1 MSRTLATLTAVL
13 GLFIVGATA
22 SAATRRRPASTWC
35 RPRRR
40 LRGPGPSGLRHEPA
54 LRRQDR
60 ERQHLG
66 RDRTAAE
73 STPMGRTASWCG
85 PRRAAQGDANINIQV
100 GPSRISALLRTLRD
114 PKEACALVTF
124 KATIEEAIERQ
135 VADAVAKRT
144 AALEA
149 ELAALRDEQSARVAT
164 ELASAIAERAM
175 TASRAPALEGG
186 GAQRRRPGGVGLAGG
201 RARPGPLD
209 QRRARTAAGAPV
221 RVADLDVRDGAGKAR
236 GTAARLAGTPPAPR
250 LLGVVAARRHFRGVA
265 FVRDGASLLGAPLTL
280 TVRTPDGRGE
290 VTVRDLGIRNVPAT
304 GSRRSHT
311 ARSSRSA
318 PSSRLRTPIATR
330 PRWARALTAPRRASE
345 SPAPPPRGPAASAS
359 TLAPPTPRATPGPTR
374 SSSAPS

>member
-13 GLFIVGATA
+13 GLFIVGAAASTAHAQKACEYLVPPHGGAYEVPVHPAYVTSLRFAGKIA
-22 SAATRRRPASTWC
+22 SANTSAAMDKDYEIRADGPDGLLVRPKARS
-35 RPRRR
+35 P
-40 LRGPGPSGLRHEPA
+40 
-54 LRRQDR
+54 
-60 ERQHLG
+60 
-66 RDRTAAE
+66 
-73 STPMGRTASWCG
+73 
-85 PRRAAQGDANINIQV
+85 GDANINIQV

-124 KATIEEAIERQ
+124 KATTIEEAIERQ

-175 TASRAPALEGG
+175 TRLELQRLKAVARSDAGLVVWALRAVVLGPDLLINVELEN
-186 GAQRRRPGGVGLAGG
+186 RS
-201 RARPGPLD
+201 
-209 QRRARTAAGAPV
+209 GAPV

-250 LLGVVAARRHFRGVA
+250 LLGVVAPGAKLRGVA

-290 VTVRDLGIRNVPAT
+290 VTVRDLGIR
-304 GSRRSHT
+304 
-311 ARSSRSA
+311 
-318 PSSRLRTPIATR
+318 
-330 PRWARALTAPRRASE
+330 
-345 SPAPPPRGPAASAS
+345 
-359 TLAPPTPRATPGPTR
+359 
-374 SSSAPS
+374 